1 MKFTAS
7 LQRVLQLRRS
17 LERQEEM
24 KLSRLAARRQAIT
37 AAEAGN
43 RAEARS
49 EQSALLRDLSSE
61 VSGAELQLAGLRH
74 EIEAERAVRLRLEA
88 VQAERAQLQ
97 QQLVL
102 LHRTRER
109 ETLDTLEAHCR
120 EAERRER
127 LRRDQAALDEAF
139 LLRRH
144 DRQHEEG

>member
-24 KLSRLAARRQAIT
+24 KLSLLAARRQAIA
-37 AAEAGN
+37 AAEEGN
-43 RAEARS
+43 RAQARS
-49 EQSALLRDLSSE
+49 EQSALLRDLSTE

-74 EIEAERAVRLRLEA
+74 EVEAERTARLRLEA

-102 LHRTRER
+102 LHRTSER
-109 ETLDTLEAHCR
+109 ETLDTLAAHCR
-120 EAERRER
+120 EAERRNR

-139 LLRRH
+139 LLRQR
-144 DRQHEEG
+144 DRQQDQ